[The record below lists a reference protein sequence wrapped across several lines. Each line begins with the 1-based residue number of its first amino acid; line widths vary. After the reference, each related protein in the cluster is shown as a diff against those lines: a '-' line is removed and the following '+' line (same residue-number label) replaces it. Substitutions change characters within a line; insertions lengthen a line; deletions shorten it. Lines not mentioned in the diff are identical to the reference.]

1 MYKPAVADRGD
12 DSQGVV
18 LLLDEIDK
26 ADTTVTQAL
35 WQAVTLG
42 NSSRFK
48 GDKLP
53 VETVNWHD
61 IQDFIAWLNQRYPKL
76 QSRLP
81 WEAEWE
87 YACRAGSQTSF
98 NFEGNLT
105 TDKVNYNYSYSPY
118 WGKETTEI
126 KSYPCNAW
134 GLYDMHGNVWE
145 WCQDSWQRH
154 LGEEAVCDPW
164 LEQQPLGSDSCRV
177 ARGGSWFSNF
187 PEVRS
192 ASRERYTP
200 DRRNSYI
207 GFRLALSYVELQP
220 GQGSGT

>member
-98 NFEGNLT
+98 NFEGKLT

-118 WGKETTEI
+118 LGKETTEI

-177 ARGGSWFSNF
+177 ARGG
-187 PEVRS
+187 
-192 ASRERYTP
+192 T
-200 DRRNSYI
+200 
-207 GFRLALSYVELQP
+207 
-220 GQGSGT
+220 